1 MRCPCGQ
8 RIFCAPRPRAPARK
22 KQMRPGGKAG
32 ILESNGAAAPAVR
45 MSGRSLQKAAL
56 RKRTD
61 MTVSEF
67 LVLPG
72 LPGLRLLA
80 GAGGADRKIAAVTAV
95 DTPDGAQRLKG
106 GELVLTTGYM
116 LGQQTITLPDFLRA
130 LQKAGA
136 AGLGI
141 LEKRYLRSIPADV
154 RALADELDLPLVSVP
169 EQYDYPQLAAP
180 VLAGQ
185 PGPAEAIHRQFMAL
199 AINDSSVPQIL
210 ETLSAFV
217 GVPCAFWNTYFKSLN
232 FSAPDGPLAES
243 LADVQPEEAGAELL
257 TRCDSYA
264 VANHSEQFGYL
275 LFAKGSLPAGSN
287 VQTALEY
294 AGIVLIMRIQL
305 RISGQQMAEKYK
317 EAFLEDLLLNN
328 VKADVEIHNRARLY
342 GWDFTQGAL
351 AAVVDINNIKR
362 YFIDRLDPSTNRML
376 EQATEVIFKC
386 SIREM
391 QRTFPE
397 ARYFKQ
403 SDLIAFIISEPK
415 FGRAELPARLEA
427 TFARLQKAL
436 AGVSPFTITLGV
448 GQYYENIREVSKS
461 YSEARVAI
469 NLGYSLHWFDRILFY
484 ERLGLYRLLA
494 PVMNSPEADDLCRRC
509 IQPLADYDEQC
520 HSELLPTLQ
529 EILRCGWNLKEAAR
543 ELYIHYNSIKYRYA
557 KICRVLN
564 MDLGDH
570 DNRSLVEVAMKL
582 YLLNRHQ
589 PGRGQQ
595 TLGPALREAQKPE
608 P

>member
-8 RIFCAPRPRAPARK
+8 RIFCAPRPRAPVRK

-116 LGQQTITLPDFLRA
+116 LGQQAITLPDFLRA

-136 AGLGI
+136 
-141 LEKRYLRSIPADV
+141 ADV

-264 VANHSEQFGYL
+264 VANHS
-275 LFAKGSLPAGSN
+275 
-287 VQTALEY
+287 
-294 AGIVLIMRIQL
+294 
-305 RISGQQMAEKYK
+305 
-317 EAFLEDLLLNN
+317 
-328 VKADVEIHNRARLY
+328 
-342 GWDFTQGAL
+342 
-351 AAVVDINNIKR
+351 
-362 YFIDRLDPSTNRML
+362 
-376 EQATEVIFKC
+376 
-386 SIREM
+386 
-391 QRTFPE
+391 
-397 ARYFKQ
+397 
-403 SDLIAFIISEPK
+403 
-415 FGRAELPARLEA
+415 
-427 TFARLQKAL
+427 
-436 AGVSPFTITLGV
+436 
-448 GQYYENIREVSKS
+448 
-461 YSEARVAI
+461 
-469 NLGYSLHWFDRILFY
+469 
-484 ERLGLYRLLA
+484 
-494 PVMNSPEADDLCRRC
+494 
-509 IQPLADYDEQC
+509 
-520 HSELLPTLQ
+520 
-529 EILRCGWNLKEAAR
+529 
-543 ELYIHYNSIKYRYA
+543 
-557 KICRVLN
+557 
-564 MDLGDH
+564 
-570 DNRSLVEVAMKL
+570 
-582 YLLNRHQ
+582 
-589 PGRGQQ
+589 
-595 TLGPALREAQKPE
+595 
-608 P
+608 